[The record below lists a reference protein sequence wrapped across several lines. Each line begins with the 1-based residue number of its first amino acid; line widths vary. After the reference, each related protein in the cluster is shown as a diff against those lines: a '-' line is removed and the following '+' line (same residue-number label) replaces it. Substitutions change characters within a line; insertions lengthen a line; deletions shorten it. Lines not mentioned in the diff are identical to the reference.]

1 MRKNDHFLMKKHILQ
16 LTILLVLIILKAEGV
31 YSSSPMNYHN
41 ITTFEGLPSNT
52 VGAIKKDNYGFIWI
66 GTKGGLCRFDGCEV
80 KTYPLLSKDD
90 IWSIEE
96 LDNDTLLL
104 GTVSGLKYFSR
115 KNNAIV
121 KLNIPPAIVK
131 SIQKTAERQFL
142 VGTEAGLY
150 FVNNHIPRHIFLET
164 GLSSCNHIT
173 SIISEDNNIY
183 WFSTAD
189 GLGKIDIRTMKP
201 EIYRMPEN
209 ISNSNFF
216 ICLTRVD
223 NHIYLGSF
231 NKGIFSF
238 DMKKK
243 KFAKVNKFE
252 HNLIMTIDGHDNQ
265 LFVGTNGQ
273 GMKVLSLHDGSI
285 EVISL
290 KEKGRNSI
298 SSNTITA
305 FLYDNGLR
313 WIGTQFGGINYTPR
327 IGTKFSYYSKNNF
340 YSTDYRVRSFYMF
353 PNGDKLI
360 GTRTGLFFVREKT
373 GEVKSYSLGNNHSC
387 LRSDLV
393 VFINCIQNKIL
404 IGTYGGGVHIF
415 DEKKLSL
422 KDFSQEELFLYGCIF
437 NIVEDMN
444 GNLWF
449 ASQSGLYQS
458 TPDGHILKKYDTMN
472 SVLTTNA
479 ILSLHV
485 DSMNRLWIGS
495 KFGLFILDIAT
506 GKMRADCFSI
516 PIKNEIKYIMEDSQN
531 DMWVCTNNG
540 LFKIGKDL
548 IVNNHFTTDN
558 LLPDNQVSCIQEDSH
573 GIYWIAT
580 QNEIVR
586 YNPVEKHHYTYQR
599 QDGLSGLEF
608 NNSVFVSKDSIIWWM
623 NEGGLIYT
631 STQNINAKRHF
642 TNKPTITSYTI
653 SHNEY
658 DYPFMD
664 KSEGIVLPSSENN
677 IHFKFS
683 NMDYALPYANFYEYK
698 LEGYDK
704 EWLKQTGV
712 NEVYYK
718 DLPGGNYI
726 FKLRVPGDENQMQT
740 VNVYVR
746 ESYSFMAGVLF
757 VIILISVLVIY
768 FCYRIWMLKKYM
780 TNERIILSTVQ
791 ERSKDKKTA
800 LPKVKV
806 SGILDNL
813 LSLLEHEKLY
823 LNPKLSIADVAS
835 RLHCTETELSQLL
848 NNHMN
853 VNFANFINVYR
864 VNEIKKRLSQENLS
878 KYTLKALSEQC
889 GFSSK
894 ATFYRVFKNVTGQ
907 TPLEYC
913 KKQNLVIKEN

>member
-1 MRKNDHFLMKKHILQ
+1 MRNHILSFII
-16 LTILLVLIILKAEGV
+16 ILLLAIFKVEEVRA
-31 YSSSPMNYHN
+31 SSTMNYYS

-52 VGAIKKDNYGFIWI
+52 VSAIKKDASGFIWF
-66 GTKGGLCRFDGCEV
+66 GTKVGLCRFDGCEV
-80 KTYPLLSKDD
+80 KTYPLLSEDD

-115 KNNAIV
+115 KANSTV
-121 KLNIPPAIVK
+121 KLDLPSTIVK
-131 SIQKTAERQFL
+131 SIRKTAESQFL

-150 FVNNHIPRHIFLET
+150 LVNNHIPRQIFLET

-173 SIISEDNNIY
+173 SIIREDKNIY

-201 EIYRMPEN
+201 EIYRMPED

-216 ICLTRVD
+216 ICLTRVG

-238 DMKKK
+238 DMSGK
-243 KFAKVNKFE
+243 KFAKVNGFE
-252 HNLIMTIDGHDNQ
+252 HNLIMTIDGQDNQ

-273 GMKVLSLHDGSI
+273 GLKVLSLEDGSI
-285 EVISL
+285 EVISH
-290 KEKGRNSI
+290 KEKARNSI

-305 FLYDNGLR
+305 FLYDNGIR
-313 WIGTQFGGINYTPR
+313 WIGTQFGGISYTPR
-327 IGTKFSYYSKNNF
+327 IGAKFSYYSKNDF

-373 GEVKSYSLGNNHSC
+373 GEVRSYSLGNHSSS
-387 LRSDLV
+387 LRSDIV
-393 VFINCIQNKIL
+393 VFINRIQDNIL

-415 DEKKLSL
+415 DEKTLSL

-437 NIVEDMN
+437 SIVEDMK

-495 KFGLFILDIAT
+495 KFGLLLLDIAT
-506 GKMRADCFSI
+506 GKMRADCFST
-516 PIKNEIKYIMEDSQN
+516 PIKNEIKYIMEDSRN
-531 DMWVCTNNG
+531 DMWVCTDNG
-540 LFKIGKDL
+540 LFRVGKDL
-548 IVNNHFTTDN
+548 VVHEHFTTDN
-558 LLPDNQVSCIQEDSH
+558 LLPDNQVPCIQEDSH

-580 QNEIVR
+580 QKEIVR
-586 YNPVEKHHYTYQR
+586 YNPVEKQHYTYQR

-608 NNSVFVSKDSIIWWM
+608 NNSVSVSNDTIIWWV

-631 STQNINAKRHF
+631 STRNINAERHF
-642 TNKPTITSYTI
+642 TNKPTITSYAVSDT
-653 SHNEY
+653 EY
-658 DYPFMD
+658 DFPYMD
-664 KSEGIVLPSSENN
+664 MSEGIVLPSSENN
-677 IHFKFS
+677 LRFKFS

-712 NEVYYK
+712 NEVSYK
-718 DLPGGNYI
+718 DLPGGHYI

-740 VNVYVR
+740 VDVYVR
-746 ESYSFMAGVLF
+746 KSYTFMAGVLF
-757 VIILISVLVIY
+757 VVILISVLVIY
-768 FCYRIWMLKKYM
+768 FCYRIWMLKKRM
-780 TNERIILSTVQ
+780 TNERMILSTVQ

-800 LPKVKV
+800 LPEVKV

-813 LSLLEHEKLY
+813 LSYLEHEKPY
-823 LNPKLSIADVAS
+823 LNPKLSIGDVAS
-835 RLHCTETELSQLL
+835 SLNCTETELSQLL

-864 VNEIKKRLSQENLS
+864 VNEIKSRLSQENLS

-894 ATFYRVFKNVTGQ
+894 ATFYRVFKNVTGM